1 MSLSELTGT
10 IKAGVC
16 AQGVDVYRPRK
27 PGSGVNPSDQAHL
40 ERLAVA
46 VKKAEDEIEAV
57 LAKTSPAPSSWRE
70 YGSDSQKI
78 P

>member
-27 PGSGVNPSDQAHL
+27 PGSGVTPALGENTDQILRKFLSFSAEEIKIL
-40 ERLAVA
+40 RE
-46 VKKAEDEIEAV
+46 KKI
-57 LAKTSPAPSSWRE
+57 
-70 YGSDSQKI
+70 I
-78 P
+78 